1 MQRYFKKQERS
12 NCMKLGIMQPYFFP
26 YIGYWQ
32 LINAVEKYVI
42 CDDVNFIKGGW
53 VNRNKIL
60 INGKGK
66 LINLRM
72 HNASQNKFINQVE
85 VLGNPV
91 YNKELLKTLEICYKK
106 APHYE
111 DVFPVIE
118 SIIKLDERNLARYL
132 EFSIRRV
139 CEYLS
144 IGPDFIVSSTI
155 TKNCNLRRQDKVI
168 EICKIIGADE
178 YINAIGGQALYFP
191 EDFAAQGI
199 QLKFLKT
206 GEIRYQQF
214 KNKFVKNLS
223 IIDVMM
229 FNSIKEV
236 KKMLEKYELL

>member
-1 MQRYFKKQERS
+1 
-12 NCMKLGIMQPYFFP
+12 MKLGIMQPYFFP

-53 VNRNKIL
+53 INRNKIL
-60 INGKGK
+60 MNGEGK
-66 LINLRM
+66 MINLQM
-72 HNASQNKFINQVE
+72 HNASLNKLINQVE
-85 VLGNPV
+85 VIGNPI
-91 YNKELLKTLEICYKK
+91 YNKNLLKTLEICYKK

-118 SIIKLDERNLARYL
+118 SIITLDEKNLARYL

-139 CEYLS
+139 SEYLS
-144 IGPDFIVSSTI
+144 IDTELIVSSTI
-155 TKNCNLRRQDKVI
+155 TKNCDLRRQDKVI
-168 EICKIIGADE
+168 EICKILGADE
-178 YINAIGGQALYFP
+178 YINAIGGQALYSL

-206 GEIRYQQF
+206 GDIRYQQF
-214 KNKFVKNLS
+214 KNKFVQNLS

-229 FNSIKEV
+229 FNSIEEV
-236 KKMLEKYELL
+236 KKILEKYKLL

>member
-1 MQRYFKKQERS
+1 
-12 NCMKLGIMQPYFFP
+12 MKLGIMQPYFFP

-32 LINAVEKYVI
+32 LMKVVDKYI
-42 CDDVNFIKGGW
+42 IYDDVNFIKGGW
-53 VNRNKIL
+53 INRNKIL
-60 INGKGK
+60 INGEGK

-72 HNASQNKFINQVE
+72 YNASQNKLINQVE

-91 YNKELLKTLEICYKK
+91 YNKELLKTLEVCYKK
-106 APHYE
+106 APYYD

-118 SIIKLDERNLARYL
+118 SIITLDEKNLARYL

-139 CEYLS
+139 SEYLS
-144 IGPDFIVSSTI
+144 IDTELIVSSAI
-155 TKNCNLRRQDKVI
+155 TKNNDLRGQDKVI
-168 EICKIIGADE
+168 EICKVLGADE
-178 YINAIGGQALYFP
+178 YINAIGGQALYSP
-191 EDFAAQGI
+191 EDFAAQRI

-214 KNKFVKNLS
+214 KNEFVQNLS

-229 FNSIKEV
+229 FNSIEEV

>member
-1 MQRYFKKQERS
+1 
-12 NCMKLGIMQPYFFP
+12 MKLGIMQPYFFP

-32 LINAVEKYVI
+32 LMNAVEKYVI
-42 CDDVNFIKGGW
+42 CDDVNFIKCGW

-60 INGKGK
+60 INGEGR
-66 LINLRM
+66 LINLQM
-72 HNASQNKFINQVE
+72 HKASQNKFINQLE
-85 VLGNPV
+85 VQGNPI
-91 YNKELLKTLEICYKK
+91 YNKGLLKTLETCYKK

-118 SIIKLDERNLARYL
+118 SIITLDEKNLARYL

-144 IGPDFIVSSTI
+144 IDTDFIVSSTI
-155 TKNCNLRRQDKVI
+155 TKNNDLHGQDKVI
-168 EICKIIGADE
+168 EICKVLGADE
-178 YINAIGGQALYFP
+178 YINAIGGQALYSP

-214 KNKFVKNLS
+214 KNEFVPNLS

-229 FNSIKEV
+229 FNS
-236 KKMLEKYELL
+236 LEEICELMDDYELV

>member
-1 MQRYFKKQERS
+1 
-12 NCMKLGIMQPYFFP
+12 MKLGIMQPYFLP

-32 LINAVEKYVI
+32 LINAVEKYII
-42 CDDVNFIKGGW
+42 CDDVNFIKCGW

-60 INGKGK
+60 INGEGK
-66 LINLRM
+66 LRNLQM
-72 HNASQNKFINQVE
+72 HKASQNKFINQLE
-85 VLGNPV
+85 VQGNPV
-91 YNKELLKTLEICYKK
+91 YNKGLLKTLETCYKK

-118 SIIKLDERNLARYL
+118 SIITLDEKNLARYL

-144 IGPDFIVSSTI
+144 IDTDFIVSSTI
-155 TKNCNLRRQDKVI
+155 TKNNDLHGQDKVI
-168 EICKIIGADE
+168 EICKVLGADE
-178 YINAIGGQALYFP
+178 YINAIGGQALYSP

-199 QLKFLKT
+199 QIKFLKT

-214 KNKFVKNLS
+214 KNEFVPNLS

-229 FNSIKEV
+229 FNS
-236 KKMLEKYELL
+236 LEEICELMDDYELV